1 MMKVAIL
8 MAVHNRRDKTLSCLR
23 NCMEQIDSLKVEN
36 RYSFSV
42 YLTDD
47 GSTDGT
53 SEAVS
58 EQFPG
63 VHIIRGDGSLYW
75 NRGMCAA
82 WKKAAEDG
90 VQDFYVWLN
99 DDTVMKPGALGVLLE
114 NSSYLRH
121 RSIIAGTAVDSRG
134 QYSYGGRTR
143 TGKIIPPDPV
153 IPVVCDI
160 FNGNLVLVP
169 SYVYEKIGTMDPFY
183 SHSFGDYDYGVR
195 ADKAGII
202 SVVAPGVLAECD
214 RNQGIPDWRDASHS
228 LRQRFAA
235 LKSPKGRPLK
245 EQFVFDMRMYNVFV
259 ATGHCVSILLKVLFP
274 KRKR

>member
-1 MMKVAIL
+1 MKVAIL

-53 SEAVS
+53 SEAVT

-82 WKKAAEDG
+82 WNKAAEDG

-214 RNQGIPDWRDASHS
+214 RNQGIPEWRDASLS
-228 LRQRFAA
+228 LGQRFAA

-259 ATGHCVSILLKVLFP
+259 ATGHCVSLLLKVLFP